1 MRTVYPLVRY
11 RAPGKAV
18 DWLVQAFGFEVHE
31 LVTTADGGV
40 GHGELIVGTGMI
52 MTGTG
57 EPGGPGIYVVVDDPD
72 AHHARA
78 VAAGAEITREPADQ
92 DYGSRDYACR
102 DPEGN
107 DWYFGTYRP

>member
-11 RAPGKAV
+11 RDAGKAV
-18 DWLVQAFGFEVHE
+18 DWLVRAFGFEVHE
-31 LVTTADGGV
+31 LVNAPDGGV
-40 GHGELIVGTGMI
+40 RHGELVVGTGMI

-78 VAAGAEITREPADQ
+78 VAAGAEITAELSDK
-92 DYGSRDYACR
+92 DSR
-102 DPEGN
+102 P
-107 DWYFGTYRP
+107 YFVL

>member
-11 RAPGKAV
+11 HDPAKAV

-31 LVTTADGGV
+31 LVTADDGGV

-52 MTGTG
+52 MTGRG
-57 EPGGPGIYVVVDDPD
+57 EPGGPGIYIAVDDPD
-72 AHHARA
+72 AHHDRA
-78 VAAGAEITREPADQ
+78 VAAGAEVASGLADK
-92 DYGSRDYACR
+92 DYGSRDYACK

-107 DWYFGTYRP
+107 LWYFGTYRP

>member
-11 RAPGKAV
+11 RDAGKAV
-18 DWLVQAFGFEVHE
+18 EWLVQAFGFEVHE
-31 LVTTADGGV
+31 LVKADDGGV
-40 GHGELIVGTGMI
+40 RHGELIVGTGMI

-78 VAAGAEITREPADQ
+78 VAARAEITSGLTDT
-92 DYGSRDYACR
+92 DYGSRDYACK

>member
-11 RAPGKAV
+11 RNPVKGI
-18 DWLVQAFGFEVHE
+18 DWLVQAFGFEVH
-31 LVTTADGGV
+31 AIHKDDDGVV
-40 GHGELIVGTGMI
+40 GHAELTVGTGMI

-78 VAAGAEITREPADQ
+78 VAAGAEVTRELADQ
-92 DYGSRDYACR
+92 SYGSRDYACK
-102 DPEGN
+102 DLEGN
-107 DWYFGTYRP
+107 EWFFGTYGP

>member
-1 MRTVYPLVRY
+1 MRTVYPLVFY
-11 RAPGKAV
+11 RDAGKAV
-18 DWLVQAFGFEVHE
+18 DWLVEAFGFEVHE
-31 LVTTADGGV
+31 LVTDPDGGV
-40 GHGELIVGTGMI
+40 RHGELIVGTGMI
-52 MTGTG
+52 MTGMG

-78 VAAGAEITREPADQ
+78 VAAGAEITSGPADK
-92 DYGSRDYACR
+92 DYGSRDYACK